1 MLTKTANELIGKRV
15 WIRDRNHDQYGL
27 EGHVDRVDLDG
38 TKATIRIILLGGNV
52 TTAEEDQVDHVN
64 DPPQI
69 TTEALENQRRETA
82 LLDDGPSETTGA
94 QDIRKEVWR
103 KVFDV
108 VSDMAYANARELI
121 RLLERARDAD
131 GCGPYP
137 DAKIPE

>member
-52 TTAEEDQVDHVN
+52 TIADEDQISHID
-64 DPPQI
+64 DPPQM
-69 TTEALENQRRETA
+69 TAEDLERQRRETVP
-82 LLDDGPSETTGA
+82 DDGPSESTGA
-94 QDIRKEVWR
+94 QDIRKGVWR

-108 VSDMAYANARELI
+108 VSDMAYANDRELI